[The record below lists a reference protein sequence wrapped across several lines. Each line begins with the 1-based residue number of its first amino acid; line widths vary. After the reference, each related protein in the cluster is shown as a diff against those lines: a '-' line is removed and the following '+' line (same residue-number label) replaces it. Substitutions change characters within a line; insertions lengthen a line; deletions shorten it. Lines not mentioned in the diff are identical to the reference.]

1 LNYLGGPFILERHE
15 WRMDIW
21 FGVDD
26 FFFSPPWF
34 SCMNFHVFKAALQF
48 VFSSYLVYIF
58 LLLFILFEIIYRI
71 DFFFNFIFLQFF
83 YLSNLV
89 SIMWSLFFNWIYF
102 SILSLDILF
111 YFIFISNLIF
121 IFLLLFFLL

>member
-1 LNYLGGPFILERHE
+1 
-15 WRMDIW
+15 
-21 FGVDD
+21 
-26 FFFSPPWF
+26 
-34 SCMNFHVFKAALQF
+34 MNFHVFKATLQF

-71 DFFFNFIFLQFF
+71 DFFSISFSINFFICQ
-83 YLSNLV
+83 
-89 SIMWSLFFNWIYF
+89 IWSLFCDRYF
-102 SILSLDILF
+102 LILSLDILF